1 MSRAKA
7 LLSTLAVLV
16 ASLVGV
22 TAASTLVAAPAHA
35 DECYSWSRTLS
46 SGATGADVSQLQIRV
61 AGWAGYGVNM
71 AIDGS
76 YGPQTVTAVRNFQA
90 AYGLGAD
97 GVAGAQ
103 TYNKIY
109 ELQDADCTPLHF
121 SYAEVDGGCGQGG
134 YSGGSVSEATVKE
147 NLKRAMWR
155 AEALRQR
162 MGNVPLTVTS
172 GFRSQACDR
181 QVGGSG
187 TGQHTYGT
195 AIDLVG
201 ASFCGLA
208 QNARYTGFG
217 GIFGPGY
224 PGHDDHVHVD
234 IRAGRTW
241 SAPSC
246 SVSRNAPERT
256 VVEP

>member
-1 MSRAKA
+1 MV
-7 LLSTLAVLV
+7 TL
-16 ASLVGV
+16 ASLVAV
-22 TAASTLVAAPAHA
+22 TTATTVPAHA
-35 DECYSWSRTLS
+35 DECYTWSRNLS
-46 SGATGADVSQLQIRV
+46 SGASGADVAQLQIRV

-71 AIDGS
+71 GIDGS
-76 YGPQTVTAVRNFQA
+76 FGPQTVNAVKGFQA
-90 AYGLGAD
+90 AHGLGAD
-97 GVAGAQ
+97 GVAGPA
-103 TYNKIY
+103 TYAKIY
-109 ELQDADCTPLHF
+109 ALQDPDCTPAHF

-134 YSGGSVSEATVKE
+134 YSGGSVSAATVQE

-155 AEALRQR
+155 AEALRER

-187 TGQHTYGT
+187 TGQHTYGS

-201 ASFCGLA
+201 ASFCSLA
-208 QNARYTGFG
+208 QNARYNGFG

-234 IRAGRTW
+234 IRAGRSW
-241 SAPSC
+241 SAPDC
-246 SVSRNAPERT
+246 GVSLGK
-256 VVEP
+256 VEPRSNLGG

>member
-1 MSRAKA
+1 MTRLRA
-7 LLSTLAVLV
+7 LLSTLAVTVVSLV
-16 ASLVGV
+16 AV
-22 TAASTLVAAPAHA
+22 TTTTPPPAHA
-35 DECYSWSRTLS
+35 DECYTWGRTLS
-46 SGATGADVSQLQIRV
+46 SGASGADVAQLQIRV

-71 AIDGS
+71 GIDGS
-76 YGPQTVTAVRNFQA
+76 YGPQTVQAVRGFQA
-90 AYGLGAD
+90 AHGLGAD
-97 GVAGAQ
+97 GVAGPA
-103 TYNKIY
+103 TYAKIY
-109 ELQDADCTPLHF
+109 ALQDADCTPAHF

-134 YSGGSVSEATVKE
+134 YSGGSVSAATVKE

-162 MGNVPLTVTS
+162 MGNVPLRVTS

-201 ASFCGLA
+201 ASFCGLS
-208 QNARYTGFG
+208 QQARYTGFG

-234 IRAGRTW
+234 IRPGRSW

-246 SVSRNAPERT
+246 GV
-256 VVEP
+256 

>member
-1 MSRAKA
+1 MTRLRAVLA
-7 LLSTLAVLV
+7 SLAVTI
-16 ASLVGV
+16 ASLVAV
-22 TAASTLVAAPAHA
+22 TAATTAPAHA
-35 DECYSWSRTLS
+35 DECYSWTRDLS

-76 YGPQTVTAVRNFQA
+76 FGPQTVNAVKGFQA
-90 AYGLGAD
+90 AYGLTAD
-97 GVAGAQ
+97 GVAGPA
-103 TYNKIY
+103 TYAKIY
-109 ELQDADCTPLHF
+109 DLQDPDCTPIHF
-121 SYAEVDGGCGQGG
+121 SYAEVDGGCGAGG

-162 MGNVPLTVTS
+162 IGNMPLTVTS

-201 ASFCGLA
+201 VGFCTLA
-208 QNARYTGFG
+208 QNARYNGFG

-234 IRAGRTW
+234 IRAGRSW
-241 SAPSC
+241 SAPDC
-246 SVSRNAPERT
+246 GV
-256 VVEP
+256 